1 MKVSILSTFYWKRA
15 HNLLV
20 LVVWNYRDYNSFSL
34 SSAFICHIQVDTHI
48 HASSSMNQKH
58 LLRFI
63 KKKIRQC
70 PGEVVINSKGRHYK
84 LHEVFEKL
92 NLRAYDLNVDNLDVH
107 AVSQCITC
115 TCT

>member
-1 MKVSILSTFYWKRA
+1 
-15 HNLLV
+15 
-20 LVVWNYRDYNSFSL
+20 
-34 SSAFICHIQVDTHI
+34 
-48 HASSSMNQKH
+48 MNQKH

-107 AVSQCITC
+107 AVSQCTC
-115 TCT
+115 T